1 MNAKASSWFKPNLLA
16 KTFGIA
22 FFVYLFFGFM
32 LLPCLNT
39 LTQIF
44 TVKKGLPEAI

>member
-22 FFVYLFFGFM
+22 FFVYLFDVYKRQPRTNMPG
-32 LLPCLNT
+32 
-39 LTQIF
+39 
-44 TVKKGLPEAI
+44 GGG